1 MRKHTGYVHT
11 GILCDK
17 SKFFGFF
24 RELREPL
31 WRSKQDCG
39 EDGISRYGTL
49 DVSRFSELEMRMY
62 ILIKA
67 RLASMEEL
75 KSCYTLDEALK
86 LYGLYCMDLDI
97 ERMKIAEM
105 DEGRGRQ

>member
-1 MRKHTGYVHT
+1 
-11 GILCDK
+11 
-17 SKFFGFF
+17 
-24 RELREPL
+24 
-31 WRSKQDCG
+31 
-39 EDGISRYGTL
+39 
-49 DVSRFSELEMRMY
+49 MRMY

-86 LYGLYCMDLDI
+86 LYALYSMDLDI

-105 DEGRGRQ
+105 KEGRD